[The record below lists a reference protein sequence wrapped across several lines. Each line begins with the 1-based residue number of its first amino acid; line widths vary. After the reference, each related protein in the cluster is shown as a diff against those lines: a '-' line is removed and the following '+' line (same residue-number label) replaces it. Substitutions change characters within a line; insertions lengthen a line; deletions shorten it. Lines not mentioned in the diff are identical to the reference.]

1 MRVSKIQ
8 YLAVGLLVFASLVYA
23 QHRVDSRNTYQRVVC
38 VVPIV
43 GAGTPQDP
51 KRPQYAPWPLS
62 RARSRTDILAYSHQI
77 SDDGRFALV
86 EFVARDRSVFQAI
99 FGDKT
104 LKVFE
109 KDKDKKD
116 DIEKELK
123 KYKKDF
129 DLNQLATRV
138 P

>member
-1 MRVSKIQ
+1 MRSTVWIRETLTSAWSAW
-8 YLAVGLLVFASLVYA
+8 YPSWA
-23 QHRVDSRNTYQRVVC
+23 QERRKTPNGRNMRL
-38 VVPIV
+38 
-43 GAGTPQDP
+43 G
-51 KRPQYAPWPLS
+51 
-62 RARSRTDILAYSHQI
+62 RSR
-77 SDDGRFALV
+77 
-86 EFVARDRSVFQAI
+86 ERDRGRISSLTRIRSAMTDGSRWWSLWRAIAFHAI